1 MATKLNEEAQ
11 AEFKEGFAL
20 YDGNK
25 DGRLESAELANA
37 LRWLGQ
43 NPSQSE
49 INEILREY
57 GSNNSMTIDG
67 LFNYLGRKVVDD
79 FDEKEIIEAFQVF
92 DKDGKGLIGAS
103 DLRHILTNLG
113 ERLPEEQVEE
123 MLRQAV
129 GSGDGAINYEPFVKN
144 MLKK

>member
-11 AEFKEGFAL
+11 AEFKEGFAS
-20 YDGNK
+20 YDSNK
-25 DGRLESAELANA
+25 DGRLEAAELANA

-57 GSNNSMTIDG
+57 GSNNQMTVDG

-92 DKDGKGLIGAS
+92 DKDGKGMIGAS

-129 GSGDGAINYEPFVKN
+129 GSGDGAINYEPFVRN

>member
-1 MATKLNEEAQ
+1 MSSKLNEEAQ
-11 AEFKEGFAL
+11 SEFKEAFNL

-25 DGRLESAELANA
+25 DGRLEATELANV

-43 NPSQSE
+43 NPSPND
-49 INEILREY
+49 INDILREY
-57 GSNNSMTIDG
+57 GSNNQMTLDG
-67 LFNYLGRKVVDD
+67 LFNYLSRKVVDD
-79 FDEKEIIEAFQVF
+79 FDEREIIEAFQVF

-113 ERLPEEQVEE
+113 ERLNEDQVEE

-129 GSGDGAINYEPFVKN
+129 GAGDGAINYEPFVRN

>member
-1 MATKLNEEAQ
+1 MASKLNEEAQ
-11 AEFKEGFAL
+11 AEFKEAFTL

-25 DGRLESAELANA
+25 DGRLELNELGNV

-43 NPSQSE
+43 NPNSVE
-49 INEILREY
+49 LNDIIRDY
-57 GSNNSMTIDG
+57 GSAGAMTLDG
-67 LFNYLGRKVVDD
+67 LYNYLGRKVVDD
-79 FDEKEIIEAFQVF
+79 FDEKEMIEAFQVF

-113 ERLPEEQVEE
+113 ERLNEDQVEE

-129 GSGDGAINYEPFVKN
+129 GAGDGVIEYKGFVSN
-144 MLKK
+144 MLRK

>member
-11 AEFKEGFAL
+11 AEFKEGFSL

-25 DGRLESAELANA
+25 DGRLEPAELANT

-57 GSNNSMTIDG
+57 GSNNSMTVDG

-92 DKDGKGLIGAS
+92 DKDGKGMIGAS

-129 GSGDGAINYEPFVKN
+129 GSGDGAINYEPFVRN